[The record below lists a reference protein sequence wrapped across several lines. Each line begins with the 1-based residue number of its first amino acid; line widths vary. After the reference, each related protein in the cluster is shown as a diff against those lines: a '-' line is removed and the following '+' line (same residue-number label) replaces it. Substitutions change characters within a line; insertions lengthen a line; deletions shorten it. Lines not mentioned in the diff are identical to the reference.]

1 MDIDIFKLLKSQ
13 TVEVFSML
21 LVMRD
26 IATAKGMQND
36 VDRLKDYLNENTQI
50 ISIADKQLSELEQSS
65 HVYRLGLL
73 DTINPL

>member
-13 TVEVFSML
+13 TVEVFSLL

-26 IATAKGMQND
+26 FATARGMQND
-36 VDRLKDYLNENTQI
+36 VDRLKDYLDENRQI
-50 ISIADKQLSELEQSS
+50 MSITDNQLSELERTSS
-65 HVYRLGLL
+65 VCRLGLF

>member
-1 MDIDIFKLLKSQ
+1 
-13 TVEVFSML
+13 
-21 LVMRD
+21 MRD

-50 ISIADKQLSELEQSS
+50 ISIADKQLSELEQTS